1 MSFHFEKTDEHKEVQ
16 NTTEKKILIQQYLDF
31 RRFALSSVFNY
42 NHVSK
47 FRRLLRSFVAF
58 RHHRAPSCI
67 FHRSV
72 FEYKSFG
79 VRCFFEI
86 VRIES
91 LIFVIKKTK
100 LFILYYFCDYIVNS
114 S

>member
-1 MSFHFEKTDEHKEVQ
+1 MKYKTLL
-16 NTTEKKILIQQYLDF
+16 KKILIQQYLDF

-72 FEYKSFG
+72 IEYKSFG
-79 VRCFFEI
+79 VRCFFFEI
-86 VRIES
+86 VRTES